1 MKIKEGEYF
10 RGRKY
15 KALGIMLEKEL
26 ETFFLAEEMGAN
38 KGRVKDLLL
47 YLQHE
52 VEHLPKHIRQKI
64 LLKLQANAQSKESI
78 LQYIY
83 NYILCC
89 SGNRVIA
96 S

>member
-1 MKIKEGEYF
+1 MKIKRGGYF

-15 KALGIMLEKEL
+15 KVLGSMLEEEL
-26 ETFFLAEEMGAN
+26 ETFFLAEEVGAS
-38 KGRVKDLLL
+38 KGSAKDLLD

-52 VEHLPKHIRQKI
+52 VRQLPQHIRQKI
-64 LLKLQANAQSKESI
+64 LLKLQANAQSKASI

-89 SGNRVIA
+89 SGNSVIA
-96 S
+96 

>member
-1 MKIKEGEYF
+1 MTIKRGDYF
-10 RGRKY
+10 RNKKY
-15 KALGIMLEKEL
+15 EALGRMLEQEL
-26 ETFFLAEEMGAN
+26 VIFFRAEDMGAS
-38 KGRVKDLLL
+38 KCAAKDLLD

-52 VEHLPKHIRQKI
+52 VRQLPKHIRQKI
-64 LLKLQANAQSKESI
+64 LLKLQANAQSKSSI

-96 S
+96 